1 MGVGSEAAGHAMA
14 VMAAASLLVSVALVP
29 GLRRSR
35 SPAGAGYSDASASL
49 RVCEGR
55 ITATALSPS
64 GR

>member
-1 MGVGSEAAGHAMA
+1 MA

-35 SPAGAGYSDASASL
+35 SPAGTVGYSDASASL

-55 ITATALSPS
+55 ITCDALSAS